1 LGARARRRPR
11 ASAAPLWPGTVP
23 ADREPLGVYQYSTLL
38 YLCGAGVVSATRG
51 HRDLRRA
58 VAYRISGDA
67 HRTVSLRIR
76 STPEAPARGQSSDVV
91 HHGVRI
97 AAAGA
102 DRTRRYAMDQSPA
115 ACLASAHATDDIPG
129 GATQVGG
136 VRDLSFGCLLR
147 TGAGRG
153 GENLLPTCV
162 LCHVNRSMNGEGQGR
177 YHAHELRTTLRHD
190 P

>member
-1 LGARARRRPR
+1 
-11 ASAAPLWPGTVP
+11 
-23 ADREPLGVYQYSTLL
+23 
-38 YLCGAGVVSATRG
+38 
-51 HRDLRRA
+51 
-58 VAYRISGDA
+58 
-67 HRTVSLRIR
+67 
-76 STPEAPARGQSSDVV
+76 
-91 HHGVRI
+91 I

-136 VRDLSFGCLLR
+136 VRDLSLGFLLR

-162 LCHVNRSMNGEGQGR
+162 LCHVNRSTLIRNHQHVPEKSVITSLME
-177 YHAHELRTTLRHD
+177 RTSPQLNAAFERA
-190 P
+190 